1 MKNKICI
8 IFLMISAI
16 SFVAYSQGNSNS
28 KEELWGKIS
37 PYFSVPSEFS
47 GQYGNYKS
55 LLKFY
60 NGDTVLTKNDWRKRR
75 NEIYTKWNDM
85 MGKWPNLIQKQKMKI
100 LDTEQ
105 KEGYTKY
112 RISFKWT
119 PTEETEAYLLV
130 PKLNKKKYPAVV
142 TTFYEPKTAIGEG
155 KPNRDFALQLVKRG
169 FVALSIGTTKASQ
182 DRTYSLYYP
191 SIQNAK
197 VQPLSMLAY
206 AAANSWYLLSD
217 LPYVDNKRIGIMG
230 HSFGGKWAMFGSCL
244 FDKFACAVWSDPG
257 VVFDEDK
264 GSLVNY
270 WEPWYLGYYPT
281 PWENVWRKKGNIE
294 GAKGLYP
301 RLLKENHDLHEIMA
315 LMAPRPFLVSGGA
328 SDQPVRWTALN
339 HVTKINKLLGVEN
352 RVAMQNRVLHEPNNY
367 SNSIAYDFFE
377 YFLK

>member
-1 MKNKICI
+1 MKNKVCI

-16 SFVAYSQGNSNS
+16 SFAVHSQENAVN
-28 KEELWGKIS
+28 KQELWKRIG
-37 PYFSVPSEFS
+37 PYFSAPSEFA
-47 GQYGNYKS
+47 GQYGSYKS
-55 LLKFY
+55 PLKFY
-60 NGDTVLTKNDWRKRR
+60 NGDTVLTKKDWQKRR

-85 MGKWPNLIQKQKMKI
+85 MGNWPALIEKQKMKV
-100 LDTEQ
+100 LETQQ
-105 KEGYTKY
+105 KDGYTQY
-112 RISFKWT
+112 RISYKWA

-169 FVALSIGTTKASQ
+169 FVTLSIGTTQASK
-182 DRTYSLYYP
+182 DRTYSIYYP
-191 SIQNAK
+191 SRENAK

-206 AAANSWYLLSD
+206 AAANSWYLLSN
-217 LPYVDNKRIGIMG
+217 LSYVDNKRIGIMG

-281 PWENVWRKKGNIE
+281 PWENVWRKKGDIE

-301 RLLKENHDLHEIMA
+301 KLLKEGYDLQEIMA

-339 HVTKINKLLGVEN
+339 HITKINRLLGLEN
-352 RVAMQNRVLHEPNNY
+352 RVAMQNRTLHEPNDY
-367 SNSIAYDFFE
+367 SNGIAYDFFE